1 MKFDK
6 YAKGYDAGWRGTK
19 SARFYD
25 DLINELDIQP
35 NDAVLDVGCGTETV
49 PSLYCFQYPH
59 PWFRFGC
66 KRRNAGGGA
75 EKESRL

>member
-25 DLINELDIQP
+25 DLIWHVQMYVSKSIFWLRAI
-35 NDAVLDVGCGTETV
+35 
-49 PSLYCFQYPH
+49 
-59 PWFRFGC
+59 
-66 KRRNAGGGA
+66 
-75 EKESRL
+75 

>member
-25 DLINELDIQP
+25 DLIGALDIQP
-35 NDAVLDVGCGTETV
+35 GDAVLENCTT
-49 PSLYCFQYPH
+49 SLI
-59 PWFRFGC
+59 RV
-66 KRRNAGGGA
+66 AA
-75 EKESRL
+75 A

>member
-25 DLINELDIQP
+25 DLIKELEINP
-35 NDAVLDVGCGTETV
+35 NDAVLDIITPTLIQFNYSTAAC
-49 PSLYCFQYPH
+49 LQ
-59 PWFRFGC
+59 
-66 KRRNAGGGA
+66 AG
-75 EKESRL
+75 

>member
-35 NDAVLDVGCGTETV
+35 NDAVLDGDAAPEPFFTLLLPIP
-49 PSLYCFQYPH
+49 PSVVSV
-59 PWFRFGC
+59 WM
-66 KRRNAGGGA
+66 
-75 EKESRL
+75 